1 MSAGRAVNEG
11 AGSRQLWLEGRPS
24 IAEELMVMRDA
35 MLAEETG
42 APVHICHV
50 STAGSV
56 DIIRKMKKRGAP
68 ITCETCPQYFS
79 LTEDEVLTQGSAAR
93 VAPPLRTQRDID
105 AVIGGLLDGTIDVI
119 ASDHSPHT
127 PEEKARPLTR
137 APSGM
142 VGLETLLAASL
153 TRLYHTGKVELPAI
167 IRKMTANPADILHV
181 NKGRMSVGTDADL
194 VIFDLDQEWVV
205 DPAQFASKGRSTP
218 FAGKTMRGRV
228 RYTIA
233 GGQIVYQEG

>member
-11 AGSRQLWLEGRPS
+11 AVSRQLWLEGRPS

-79 LTEDEVLTQGSAAR
+79 LTEDEVLTQGSTAR
-93 VAPPLRTQRDID
+93 VAPPC
-105 AVIGGLLDGTIDVI
+105 
-119 ASDHSPHT
+119 
-127 PEEKARPLTR
+127 
-137 APSGM
+137 APSGTSM
-142 VGLETLLAASL
+142 PSLAACW
-153 TRLYHTGKVELPAI
+153 
-167 IRKMTANPADILHV
+167 TAPS
-181 NKGRMSVGTDADL
+181 M
-194 VIFDLDQEWVV
+194 
-205 DPAQFASKGRSTP
+205 
-218 FAGKTMRGRV
+218 
-228 RYTIA
+228 
-233 GGQIVYQEG
+233 

>member
-1 MSAGRAVNEG
+1 
-11 AGSRQLWLEGRPS
+11 
-24 IAEELMVMRDA
+24 MRDA

-42 APVHICHV
+42 APIHICHV

-56 DIIRKMKKRGAP
+56 GIIRRMKKRGVP
-68 ITCETCPQYFS
+68 LTCETCPQYFS

-93 VAPPLRTQRDID
+93 LSPPLRTQRDLD
-105 AVIGGLLDGTIDVI
+105 AVAAGLADGTIDAI

-127 PEEKARPLTR
+127 AAEKSRPLTR

-153 TRLYHTGKVELPAI
+153 TGLYHTGKLGLPAI

-181 NKGRMSVGTDADL
+181 SRGRMAVGTDADL

-218 FAGKTMRGRV
+218 FAGKTLKGRV
-228 RYTIA
+228 KYTIA
-233 GGQIVYQEG
+233 GGDIVYQGE

>member
-1 MSAGRAVNEG
+1 M
-11 AGSRQLWLEGRPS
+11 
-24 IAEELMVMRDA
+24 
-35 MLAEETG
+35 
-42 APVHICHV
+42 
-50 STAGSV
+50 
-56 DIIRKMKKRGAP
+56 
-68 ITCETCPQYFS
+68 
-79 LTEDEVLTQGSAAR
+79 
-93 VAPPLRTQRDID
+93 
-105 AVIGGLLDGTIDVI
+105 I

-194 VIFDLDQEWVV
+194 VDLRPGSGV
-205 DPAQFASKGRSTP
+205 G
-218 FAGKTMRGRV
+218 GRV
-228 RYTIA
+228 PPSSHPRA
-233 GGQIVYQEG
+233 GAPPSPARP